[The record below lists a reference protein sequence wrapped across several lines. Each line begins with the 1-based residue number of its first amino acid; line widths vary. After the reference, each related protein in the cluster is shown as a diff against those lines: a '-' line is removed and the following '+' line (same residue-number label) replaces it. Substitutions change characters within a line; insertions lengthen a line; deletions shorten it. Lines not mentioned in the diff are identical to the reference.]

1 METSQPS
8 SIKTQIHK
16 KTRMNDKGCTRG
28 YASEEFNVSKIEREF
43 LSEEQVVGQL
53 NVGVFF
59 FLNKVEL
66 LIYRFSWISFW
77 NFKSKPKTL
86 LIQNH

>member
-59 FLNKVEL
+59 FLNKEEL
-66 LIYRFSWISFW
+66 LIYRFLPSSTKNDKKQPKGFD
-77 NFKSKPKTL
+77 FK
-86 LIQNH
+86 

>member
-16 KTRMNDKGCTRG
+16 KTRMNDKGCTKG
-28 YASEEFNVSKIEREF
+28 YASEEFNVSNIEIEL
-43 LSEEQVVGQL
+43 LSEEQVVGKL
-53 NVGVFF
+53 NVGVLF

-66 LIYRFSWISFW
+66 LIYRFS
-77 NFKSKPKTL
+77 
-86 LIQNH
+86 

>member
-16 KTRMNDKGCTRG
+16 KTIMNDKGCTRG
-28 YASEEFNVSKIEREF
+28 YASEEFNVSKIEKEF

-66 LIYRFSWISFW
+66 LIYRFLPSSTKNAKKQPKGFD
-77 NFKSKPKTL
+77 FK
-86 LIQNH
+86 